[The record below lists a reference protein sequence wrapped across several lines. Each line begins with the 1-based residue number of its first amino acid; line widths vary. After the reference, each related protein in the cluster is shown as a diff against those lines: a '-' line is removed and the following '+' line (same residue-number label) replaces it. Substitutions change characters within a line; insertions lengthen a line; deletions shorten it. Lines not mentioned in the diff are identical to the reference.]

1 MTSQRFN
8 QAKEKAEDLR
18 QRINRYTHE
27 YYVLDA
33 PTVSDIEFDA
43 LMRELEDL
51 EGEFPELKDANSP
64 TQRVGGEINTDFVQR
79 EHSFPMLSLANTY
92 SREELAD
99 FVARAEKSLSDVGSL
114 EWVCE
119 LKYDGVAIS
128 ILYENGR
135 FARALTRGN
144 GVVGDDVSDNIRTIR
159 SVPLELYSKDIP
171 SRFEIR
177 GEVIYPHKAFEQFN
191 QKRIAGGEE
200 PFANP
205 RNAASGSIKLQN
217 PKEVAERGLDCF
229 LYYMMGEDLER
240 WNTHYDRLQAAKQ
253 WGFNVPSFMAKAK
266 DLDDIM
272 SFIDYWDIHRSELPF
287 DIDGVV
293 IKLNDTSLWERLG
306 ATSKSPRWAT
316 AFKFKAQQ
324 AQSRLLDI
332 EYQVGRTGVVT
343 PVALFEPVWLG
354 GTWVKRASVHNADQ
368 IQRLGLCKGDFVLI
382 EKGGEI
388 IPKIVGKVNLVSGLQ
403 KEAKDE
409 NQNAVSEERNAVL
422 ENSFG
427 VSENRNSL
435 LAEPIRFI
443 ENCPECGTKLIR
455 PEGEAAHYCP
465 NYNHC
470 PPQILGRFQHF
481 ISKKAMD
488 IDSLGGERMRAI
500 LEKGLVSD
508 FASLYDLTESDL
520 NGLVSGSG
528 ENKSSIRE
536 KGAANIISAI
546 AQSKAVPFER
556 VLYGLGIRYVGEVTA
571 KKLARTYK
579 SIEALA
585 GASYEE
591 LIQIDEI
598 GGSIAESL
606 VAYFEN
612 IENIRLVE
620 RLKERGVNFVL
631 QESRTTG
638 ALEGLSFVVSGTFSL
653 FSRDELKKKIEE
665 NSGRLVGSISS
676 KVDYVVCGDNMGP
689 QKKKKAED
697 LGVKM
702 IDEREFVELLNRN
715 TESEE

>member
-8 QAKEKAEDLR
+8 QAKERADELR
-18 QRINRYTHE
+18 KRINRYTYE
-27 YYVLDA
+27 YYVLDS
-33 PTVSDIEFDA
+33 PTIGDTDFDS

-51 EGEFPELKDANSP
+51 ERDFPELKDPNSP
-64 TQRVGGEINTDFVQR
+64 TQRVGGEVNTDFVQR
-79 EHSFPMLSLANTY
+79 PHSFPMLSLANTY

-99 FVARAEKSLSDVGSL
+99 FVARAEGALADVGRL

-128 ILYENGR
+128 LLYENGR
-135 FARALTRGN
+135 FVRALTRGN
-144 GVVGDDVSDNIRTIR
+144 GTIGDDVSDNIRTIR
-159 SVPLELYSKDIP
+159 SIPLELYSKDIP
-171 SRFEIR
+171 QRFEIR

-191 QKRIAGGEE
+191 QKRIACGED

-205 RNAASGSIKLQN
+205 RNAASGSIKLLN
-217 PKEVAERGLDCF
+217 PKEVAERGLDCY
-229 LYYMMGEDLER
+229 LYYIMGEGLEK
-240 WNTHYDRLQAAKQ
+240 WNTHYARLQAAKE
-253 WGFNVPSFMAKAK
+253 WGFNVPKFMAVAK

-272 SFIDYWDIHRSELPF
+272 SFIDYWDTRRSELPF

-293 IKLNDTSLWERLG
+293 IKLNDTTLWERLG
-306 ATSKSPRWAT
+306 ATAKSPRWAT
-316 AFKFKAQQ
+316 AFKFKAEQ

-343 PVALFEPVWLG
+343 PVAVFEPVWLG

-368 IQRLGLCKGDFVLI
+368 IQKLGLCKGDFVLI

-388 IPKIVGKVNLVSGLQ
+388 IPKIVGKVSSEQTAQQDGLCL
-403 KEAKDE
+403 EA
-409 NQNAVSEERNAVL
+409 
-422 ENSFG
+422 
-427 VSENRNSL
+427 
-435 LAEPIRFI
+435 IRFI
-443 ENCPECGTKLIR
+443 DVCPECGTKLVR

-488 IDSLGGERMRAI
+488 IDSLGGGRMRAI

-528 ENKSSIRE
+528 ESKSSIRE
-536 KGAANIISAI
+536 KGAANIVNAI
-546 AQSKAVPFER
+546 AQSKAVSFER

-571 KKLARTYK
+571 KKLARSYK

-585 GASYEE
+585 SASYED
-591 LIQIDEI
+591 LLQIDEI

-612 IENIRLVE
+612 IENLRLIE
-620 RLKERGVNFVL
+620 RLKERGLNFVV
-631 QESRTTG
+631 QESTTTG

-702 IDEREFVELLNRN
+702 IDESEFMELLNSN
-715 TESEE
+715 TAMEE